1 MYFFPENVIAVY
13 WKLCMLETNS
23 HEHQFSFLYAGNY
36 SHEHFNVLSFDQC
49 NLSIL
54 SNFDQCVCN
63 SRFSS
68 FDQYIVIPVLISIL
82 LFQFPIFYQHI
93 VIPVLIS
100 L

>member
-1 MYFFPENVIAVY
+1 
-13 WKLCMLETNS
+13 MLETNS

-68 FDQYIVIPVLISIL
+68 FDQYIVIPVSHFLSAYCYSSFDQSIIPG
-82 LFQFPIFYQHI
+82 FPGTI
-93 VIPVLIS
+93 
-100 L
+100 

>member
-1 MYFFPENVIAVY
+1 
-13 WKLCMLETNS
+13 MLETNS